1 MTKTEFLKKYE
12 NEIFEILEIILDKYN
27 EFNKNKDYRLFLN
40 DAEELSDD
48 LFATFFTTH
57 MEEDLRKIGLGVK
70 NANL

>member
-1 MTKTEFLKKYE
+1 MTRTEFLKKYE
-12 NEIFEILEIILDKYN
+12 DEIFEILEIILDKYD

-48 LFATFFTTH
+48 LFAIFFTTH
-57 MEEDLRKIGLGVK
+57 IEKDLRKIKSGVR

>member
-1 MTKTEFLKKYE
+1 MTRTEFLKKYE
-12 NEIFEILEIILDKYN
+12 DEIFEILEIILDKYD

-48 LFATFFTTH
+48 LFTIFFTTH
-57 MEEDLRKIGLGVK
+57 IEKDLRKIKSGVR